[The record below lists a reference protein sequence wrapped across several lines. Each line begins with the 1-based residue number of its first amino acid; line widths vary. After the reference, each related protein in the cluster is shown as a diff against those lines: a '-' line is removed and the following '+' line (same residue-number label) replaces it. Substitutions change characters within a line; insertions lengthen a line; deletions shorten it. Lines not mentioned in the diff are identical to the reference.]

1 MIRVHFAKAAAFV
14 TCALLMA
21 APAVRAA
28 QDEAADLRIV
38 VIEGEDSVNI
48 IAQGTAVPT
57 LVEVRDRN
65 DLPVSGAAVMFLLGE
80 GGAATLNAGL
90 QQVALTTNALGQAAV
105 TVNPVAS
112 GLVELSV
119 TATYSGQT
127 ATAAIVQTNFATAA
141 QAAAA
146 GAGTA
151 GGTGG
156 GAAAGGAGSGAA
168 AGGGAAAAG
177 GLGTGAIV
185 GIAGGAAAAAGLA
198 VAASGGDDASTSA
211 APSSPPAPPATEP
224 AAPSA
229 PMVTAGDAQLEVSWT
244 APSDGGSAIND
255 YDVRYRPVFFGTWTE
270 LPDSTRSAATSATI
284 PGLNNGTTYQVQVR
298 AGNSVGDGPWSDS
311 ATGMPVAVPE
321 APAAPGLTAGEGQ
334 LEVSWR
340 APSNNGS
347 SIDDYDVRYRPAG
360 GSWTELPDTAKST
373 ARSVTI
379 TGLRDGT
386 AYEVQVRAGNSIGDG
401 PWSQS
406 AMATPVGVPAAP
418 AAPDVTG
425 GDGQLEVRWTPPSDN
440 GSPIDDYDVRFRG
453 PGGSWSSVRDTEK
466 STATSATIRGLR
478 NGITFEVQ
486 VRAGNSVGDGPWS
499 SSGTGTTGARAVPGR
514 PGAPRLTAGDRQ
526 LEVRWTAPA
535 NNGTRIDDY
544 DVRYQPA
551 GGSWT
556 ELPDTGK
563 STARSATIR
572 NLRNGTE
579 YQVQVRAGSPAGDG
593 PWSSSARGT
602 PRAAVSS
609 GALAS
614 YLGFN
619 VIRHELDEFQ
629 DHGAECRSQLGGGFR
644 LADWNDIVAYYD
656 GGGSLTAFTAG
667 LKMSVTDRER
677 QPGEIASGYRVS
689 RNGQPL
695 FAGYR
700 HYYAARGDHNV
711 PSHSHANIDNYHL
724 WLGSWFG
731 TGGYAL
737 CYRDDGGTG
746 GTPVSEDR
754 AALID
759 FYNGTGGSNWSRR
772 RNWTS
777 NRPIN
782 EWEGVRTDSN
792 DRVTHLDLN
801 RNRLTGT
808 VPSALGRLTH
818 LQYLN
823 LSGNQLSGPLP
834 SSVVNLT
841 RMREVN
847 LSGNQL
853 RGTIPSSLASVLGR
867 FPDLRVVNL
876 AGNDLSG
883 ALPSNLGDLSHLTE
897 LDISNNEL
905 TGAIPSSLGNI
916 SNMRTLRLN
925 GNRLTGSIPAALCK
939 FENTINPQQG
949 SANLSCAGSTT
960 GGASDDRAVLM
971 ELYNATD
978 GPNWSN
984 NSNWGSNG
992 PLNGWHGVN
1001 AGPDD
1006 RVRQLL
1012 LGDNQLTGSI
1022 PSSLGT
1028 LKLGHL
1034 ELQENRLTGPIPST
1048 LGDLKLHVLDLSSNQ
1063 LTGSIPS
1070 SLGSFPDVRFVLL
1083 RENRLTGS
1091 IPAALCRFAHQINP
1105 QQGGVNLPCA
1115 GSTST
1120 SALQAQVA
1128 PGDGELVVSWTA
1140 ASDNGVTFS
1149 DYDVRYRPDTHS
1161 AAWVEFSDEANSTA
1175 TSATIAGLTNGTAYQ
1190 VQVRADDSAW
1200 SATAVGIPEAP
1211 DERLTFGDAH
1221 IEDQRLQ
1228 QSSGIAPLALPEATG
1243 GAGAL
1248 SYALAPAL
1256 PAGLLFDAAAR
1267 TVSGAPSVPSPVA
1280 TYTYTATDANGDAA
1294 TLSFVIEVEVSAE
1307 EASLRQDALAA
1318 QGRALLSSV
1327 TGVVGERFRT
1337 QPAPAPDDSGQTQGA
1352 TRSFGEA
1359 LVSTLSSRTGLGSLA
1374 AHGGNASAS
1383 GVPGAD
1389 PPGNLTGLNG
1399 RPGLVSPA
1407 SVDGLSTD
1415 GPMGGALTS
1424 GLGLSGDGLLW
1435 GRSFATALSAGADDD
1450 GEGGYT
1456 VWGAGD
1462 RQSFSGSP
1470 DAGSYSGDVR
1480 SLYLGADRRFGDWL
1494 AGAALGRSW
1503 GAADYTPSSAGG
1515 AQGELTTRLT
1525 SLYPYVRGKVSSGLT
1540 LWAIGGYGR
1549 GEAEDARGADSSGEP
1564 GELTMAMAA
1573 AGLRQ
1578 DMLERGGLTLAVVGG
1593 AGSLSLSSAGGG
1605 LTVSDLSAGVRQARL
1620 ALEASRTSGA
1630 VTPFVQF
1637 GGRFDGGD
1645 GETGTG
1651 LELVAGLRAST
1662 PRVDVE
1668 ARGRWLAVHSAA
1680 GYGEFGAMGRLA
1692 VKSRPDGTG
1701 LRALVTPRWGAA
1713 DPLSV
1718 GEGGMLGSAG
1728 ASRLRPGA
1736 SWTPEAQALSLD
1748 SEVSYGWRLKRLP
1761 GILSSMTSHSRT
1773 GFGRDL
1779 TRAGFSYFASEEET
1793 GGGLRLQFTLGR
1805 ERWLDQGVGY
1815 QLALTMSSAF

>member
-28 QDEAADLRIV
+28 QDEADDLRIV

-146 GAGTA
+146 GASTA
-151 GGTGG
+151 GGAGS

-185 GIAGGAAAAAGLA
+185 GIAGGAAAVAGVA

-211 APSSPPAPPATEP
+211 APSTPPAPPATAP
-224 AAPSA
+224 SAPSA
-229 PMVTAGDAQLEVSWT
+229 PMVTAGDAQLEVSWA

-311 ATGMPVAVPE
+311 ATGTPVGVPA

-360 GSWTELPDTAKST
+360 GSWTKLPDTTKST

-406 AMATPVGVPAAP
+406 AMATPVTVPAAP

-453 PGGSWSSVRDTEK
+453 PGGSWSYLRDTEK

-526 LEVRWTAPA
+526 LEVRWSAPA

-579 YQVQVRAGSPAGDG
+579 YQVQVRAGSAGGDG
-593 PWSSSARGT
+593 PWSPSARGT
-602 PRAAVSS
+602 PRAAVS
-609 GALAS
+609 G
-614 YLGFN
+614 
-619 VIRHELDEFQ
+619 
-629 DHGAECRSQLGGGFR
+629 
-644 LADWNDIVAYYD
+644 
-656 GGGSLTAFTAG
+656 
-667 LKMSVTDRER
+667 
-677 QPGEIASGYRVS
+677 
-689 RNGQPL
+689 
-695 FAGYR
+695 
-700 HYYAARGDHNV
+700 
-711 PSHSHANIDNYHL
+711 
-724 WLGSWFG
+724 
-731 TGGYAL
+731 
-737 CYRDDGGTG
+737 
-746 GTPVSEDR
+746 DR
-754 AALID
+754 AVLTD
-759 FYNGTGGSNWSRR
+759 FYNATGGPNWSRR
-772 RNWTS
+772 SNWTS
-777 NRPIN
+777 DRPIN
-782 EWEGVRTDSN
+782 EWEGVRTDGN
-792 DRVTHLDLN
+792 GRVTHLDLS

-808 VPSALGRLTH
+808 IPSALGRLTY
-818 LQYLN
+818 LQYLDLAVN
-823 LSGNQLSGPLP
+823 RLAGPLP
-834 SSVVNLT
+834 RSLGDLT
-841 RMREVN
+841 EIRELDIGHN
-847 LSGNQL
+847 GLT
-853 RGTIPSSLASVLGR
+853 GTIPSSLGNLTNLTKLDLFNNRFSGTIPPSLGNLTRLYFLELANNELTGPIPASLGNLTKLVILGLWKNR
-867 FPDLRVVNL
+867 LTGTIPDALCSQWFNINPQQGSVNL
-876 AGNDLSG
+876 PCEGAVGDTRALLMEFYDATGGPNWENNSEWGSDRPLREWFGVIADAGGRVTRL
-883 ALPSNLGDLSHLTE
+883 E
-897 LDISNNEL
+897 LRDNQL
-905 TGAIPSSLGNI
+905 TGAIPSSLG
-916 SNMRTLRLN
+916 
-925 GNRLTGSIPAALCK
+925 RLTTL
-939 FENTINPQQG
+939 TWM
-949 SANLSCAGSTT
+949 NL
-960 GGASDDRAVLM
+960 DQND
-971 ELYNATD
+971 
-978 GPNWSN
+978 
-984 NSNWGSNG
+984 
-992 PLNGWHGVN
+992 
-1001 AGPDD
+1001 
-1006 RVRQLL
+1006 
-1012 LGDNQLTGSI
+1012 LTGQI
-1022 PSSLGT
+1022 PSSLGNLT
-1028 LKLGHL
+1028 NL
-1034 ELQENRLTGPIPST
+1034 EALWLSQNRLTGPIPSS
-1048 LGDLKLHVLDLSSNQ
+1048 LGNLTNLVSLYLRDNQ
-1063 LTGSIPS
+1063 LTGQIPS
-1070 SLGSFPDVRFVLL
+1070 SLGNLTNLRFL
-1083 RENRLTGS
+1083 RLHGNRLTGE
-1091 IPAALCRFAHQINP
+1091 IPAALCNKAGAFVVFNVNP
-1105 QQGGVNLPCA
+1105 QQGGFLHCV

-1120 SALQAQVA
+1120 SALQAQVV

-1140 ASDNGVTFS
+1140 ASDNEVTFS
-1149 DYDVRYRPDTHS
+1149 DYDVRYRADAES
-1161 AAWVEFSDEANSTA
+1161 AVWTELSDETNSTA
-1175 TSATIAGLTNGTAYQ
+1175 SSATIAGLTNGTAYQ
-1190 VQVRADDSAW
+1190 VQVRADDGAW
-1200 SATAVGIPEAP
+1200 SATAVGIPAAP
-1211 DERLTFGDAH
+1211 EERLTFGDAR
-1221 IEDQRLQ
+1221 IEDQHLE
-1228 QSSGIAPLALPEATG
+1228 QSSAIAPMALPEATG
-1243 GAGAL
+1243 GDGTLA
-1248 SYALAPAL
+1248 YALAPAL
-1256 PAGLLFDAAAR
+1256 PAGLLFDAVAR
-1267 TVSGAPSVPSPVA
+1267 TVSGTPSVPSPAA
-1280 TYTYTATDANGDAA
+1280 TYTYTATDTNGGAA
-1294 TLSFVIEVEVSAE
+1294 TLNFTIEVEVSAE

-1327 TGVVGERFRT
+1327 TGVIGERFRT
-1337 QPAPAPDDSGQTQGA
+1337 RAAPAPDDSGQTQGA

-1359 LVSTLSSRTGLGSLA
+1359 LVSTLGSQAGLGPLGA
-1374 AHGGNASAS
+1374 LGGNASAS
-1383 GVPGAD
+1383 GVGPGAD
-1389 PPGNLTGLNG
+1389 PTGNLTGLNG
-1399 RPGLVSPA
+1399 RAALGSGTGA
-1407 SVDGLSTD
+1407 DGFSTVDPD
-1415 GPMGGALTS
+1415 GPTGGALTS

-1435 GRSFATALSAGADDD
+1435 GRSFATALAAGADGD
-1450 GEGGYT
+1450 GESGYT

-1480 SLYLGADRRFGDWL
+1480 SLYVGADRRFGDWL

-1503 GAADYTPSSAGG
+1503 GAADYTPSSGGG
-1515 AQGELTTRLT
+1515 AKGELTTRLT

-1549 GEAEDARGADSSGEP
+1549 GEADDARGTNSSGEP
-1564 GELTMAMAA
+1564 GELTMTMAA
-1573 AGLRQ
+1573 AGVRQ

-1645 GETGTG
+1645 GDAGTG

-1680 GYGEFGAMGRLA
+1680 EYGEFGAMGRLA

-1701 LRALVTPRWGAA
+1701 LRALVAPRWGAA

-1779 TRAGFSYFASEEET
+1779 TRAGFSYFSSEEET

-1815 QLALTMSSAF
+1815 QLALALSSAF